1 MKRSAV
7 TCGLLASLIPLAL
20 TPGTAAAQ
28 SVGDLYWGLFGGA
41 QFYSENEVGNA
52 DLEYDPGWAVGGQLG
67 YIFGSVR
74 AEAEIEYNESEVDEF
89 DNSNIDITLSAL
101 RGTGSLYFDFIG
113 FSQSNILPYAGA
125 GFGLA
130 SLEFEGDNLEDD
142 ELGLTAHGEI
152 GISFAAAQ
160 NFDVVVAYRFEW
172 YDAEL
177 DDIDDD
183 ITAHQVRAGI
193 RFFSGPGVGCC

>member
-7 TCGLLASLIPLAL
+7 TCGLLASLVPLAL
-20 TPGTAAAQ
+20 TPGTASAQ

-41 QFYSENEVGNA
+41 QFYSENEIGNQ
-52 DLEYDPGWAVGGQLG
+52 DLEFDPGWAVGGQLG

-89 DNSNIDITLSAL
+89 GNESADSTLSAL

-113 FSQSNILPYAGA
+113 FSQSNILPYVGA

-130 SLEFEGDNLEDD
+130 SLELDGDDGLNDD

-152 GISFAAAQ
+152 GVSFAAAT
-160 NFDVVVAYRFEW
+160 NFDVVFAYRFEW
-172 YDAEL
+172 YDSDLENVE
-177 DDIDDD
+177 DD

-193 RFFSGPGVGCC
+193 RFFSTGTGCC

>member
-1 MKRSAV
+1 MKRSA
-7 TCGLLASLIPLAL
+7 TALGLLASLVPMAL
-20 TPGTAAAQ
+20 VPTTAAAQ
-28 SVGDLYWGLFGGA
+28 SVGDLYWGVFGGA
-41 QFYSENEVGNA
+41 QFYNDSEIGNA

-74 AEAEIEYNESEVDEF
+74 AEAEIEYNESKVDTL
-89 DNSNIDITLSAL
+89 DNDKIDATLSAL
-101 RGTGSLYFDFIG
+101 RGTGSLYFDFVG

-125 GFGLA
+125 GFGLG
-130 SLEFEGDNLEDD
+130 SLEFSGDDLDDD

-152 GISFAAAQ
+152 GISFAAAA

-172 YDAEL
+172 YET
-177 DDIDDD
+177 DIENVKDD

-193 RFFSGPGVGCC
+193 RFFSDPGCC